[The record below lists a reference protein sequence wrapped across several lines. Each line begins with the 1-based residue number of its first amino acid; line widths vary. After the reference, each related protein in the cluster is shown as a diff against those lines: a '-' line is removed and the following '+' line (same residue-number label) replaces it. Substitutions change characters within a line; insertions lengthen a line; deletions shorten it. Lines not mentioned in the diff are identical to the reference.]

1 VFAGDTISAR
11 SEVIGLKENS
21 NGKTGVVYVRSIAT
35 NQHDEMIVDY
45 KRWVMAHK
53 RDALALAPDA
63 TVPDFKK
70 ALAPDD
76 MHFPDGLRFDDYD
89 AVLAGSTDLWGAY
102 EVGEKID
109 HVDGLSVEEAEHMM
123 ATRLYQNTAKVH
135 FNQHVQAQGRFGRR
149 LVYGGHVISIVRAL
163 SFNGL
168 ANAFHVAA
176 INGGSHTSL
185 IFAGD
190 TVYAWSEVLDKAPC
204 SGRDDLGALRVRTI
218 GSKDL
223 LCAAFPYK
231 DDVGRYL
238 SDVVLDFDYWVLMP
252 R

>member
-1 VFAGDTISAR
+1 MFAGDTISAR

-45 KRWVMAHK
+45 KRWGRAHK

-76 MHFPDGLRFDDYD
+76 MHIPDGLRFDDYD

-135 FNQHVQAQGRFGRR
+135 FNQFTEGQGRFGRR
-149 LVYGGHVISIVRAL
+149 LMYGGHVISLARAL
-163 SFNGL
+163 TFNGL
-168 ANAFHVAA
+168 GNAFLIAA
-176 INGGSHTSL
+176 INGGRHVAPC
-185 IFAGD
+185 FGGD
-190 TVYAWSEVLDKAPC
+190 TVFAWSEVLECVELD
-204 SGRDDLGALRVRTI
+204 GRSDLGGLRLRTI
-218 GSKDL
+218 ATKDL
-223 LCAAFPYK
+223 PCASFPGPADKGY
-231 DDVGRYL
+231 DEG
-238 SDVVLDFDYWVLMP
+238 VVLDLDYWVLMP
-252 R
+252 K

>member
-1 VFAGDTISAR
+1 MFAGDTISAR

-76 MHFPDGLRFDDYD
+76 MHIPDGLRFDDYD

-109 HVDGLSVEEAEHMM
+109 HVDGLSV
-123 ATRLYQNTAKVH
+123 L
-135 FNQHVQAQGRFGRR
+135 
-149 LVYGGHVISIVRAL
+149 
-163 SFNGL
+163 
-168 ANAFHVAA
+168 
-176 INGGSHTSL
+176 SL
-185 IFAGD
+185 IH
-190 TVYAWSEVLDKAPC
+190 
-204 SGRDDLGALRVRTI
+204 I
-218 GSKDL
+218 
-223 LCAAFPYK
+223 
-231 DDVGRYL
+231 
-238 SDVVLDFDYWVLMP
+238 
-252 R
+252 